1 MTTVAPAPTSA
12 QPFVPTLLQQLEA
25 ACAGRPLHNPE
36 TDAWVRERQARYE
49 AELHRE
55 LSGLTG
61 KEQRASLDIVSDCS
75 GDYATGNWH
84 GVFFACDHD
93 GVVEDSVALD
103 DVDDFVAH
111 HGLPATHARARDL
124 FACGNCDGG
133 DDAVEKALDGWE
145 QEDPRIGRYGSVAEW
160 EADR

>member
-1 MTTVAPAPTSA
+1 MTTATAAPTWA
-12 QPFVPTLLQQLEA
+12 QSIVEPLRSLMLTLHAAQHSPEA
-25 ACAGRPLHNPE
+25 QAR
-36 TDAWVRERQARYE
+36 VRERQEAYE
-49 AELHRE
+49 RELHRE

-61 KEQRASLDIVSDCS
+61 KEQRASLDRVSDHDSDC
-75 GDYATGNWH
+75 ATGSWH

-103 DVDDFVAH
+103 DVADFVSY
-111 HGLPATHARARDL
+111 HGLPATHARARGL
-124 FACGNCDGG
+124 FDCGNCDGG